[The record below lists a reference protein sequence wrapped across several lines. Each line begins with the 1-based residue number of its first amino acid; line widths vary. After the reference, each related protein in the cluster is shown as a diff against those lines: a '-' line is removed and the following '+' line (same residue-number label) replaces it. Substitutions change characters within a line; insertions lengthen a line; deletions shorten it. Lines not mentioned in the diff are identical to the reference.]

1 MTSVPKLKECDA
13 EITRL
18 RADVAT
24 LHGVADERE
33 AIIAL
38 RNAAIAERDA
48 VIVETRAQLARIHG
62 AAAVTSALWRP
73 IETAPKDGRRVDLWV
88 LDTAGN
94 GYRYPD
100 AAYGF
105 VRGRMGWT
113 DANNHGALEPYVRPT
128 HWMPPPDPPEV
139 ARQLDHAAIVA
150 ARPASG
156 DQE

>member
-1 MTSVPKLKECDA
+1 MSETRLNPLTDCGSAICELIIERQHA

-24 LHGVADERE
+24 LHGVADERD

-38 RNAAIAERDA
+38 RDA
-48 VIVETRAQLARIHG
+48 VIAEARAQLARIHG

-128 HWMPPPDPPEV
+128 HWMPPPDPPREI
-139 ARQLDHAAIVA
+139 RND
-150 ARPASG
+150 G
-156 DQE
+156 